1 MLNEQFPSL
10 TLYTNPI
17 DIKVIDAIEGVTADA
32 ASRISL
38 SGRTIIVKTN
48 AAVETEV
55 FSAAGQL
62 VARAKGAASISLP
75 AGVYVVK
82 SGDATAKVLV
92 K

>member
-1 MLNEQFPSL
+1 MLNEQFSSL

-55 FSAAGQL
+55 FSATGQL
-62 VARAKGAASISLP
+62 VARAKGAASITLP